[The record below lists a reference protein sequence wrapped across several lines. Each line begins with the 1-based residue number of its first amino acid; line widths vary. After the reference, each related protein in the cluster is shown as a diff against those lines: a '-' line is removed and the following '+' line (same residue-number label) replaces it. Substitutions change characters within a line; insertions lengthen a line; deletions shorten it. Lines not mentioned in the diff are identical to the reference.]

1 MPKASL
7 ISIASYI
14 PEKILTNFD
23 LEKMVDTNDEWIVK
37 RTGIH
42 QRHIAAQD
50 EITSDLGTRAAELA
64 IRRSGLEKSQIDA
77 IICATMSPDH
87 LCMPSTA
94 CKIAANLNLNFGI
107 TAFDISAACTGFIY
121 LLQLA
126 DSLVKSGAKKNILI
140 VGAEKLSSVVDY
152 TDRSTCI
159 LFGDG
164 AGAAIVSTSDENE
177 IIDVHTASDGTQS
190 HLLMTPGCGSAYP
203 ASAETLAQRLNF
215 IHMSGNEVFKIAVQT
230 LTKSVIEILEQNK
243 MTSSDIDFFI
253 PHQANIRIIEAVKH
267 RLNFTDN
274 QCVLTV
280 GKYGNTSSA
289 SIPMAIND
297 AYESGQIKNGSTLL
311 LDAFGGGFTWG
322 SAILKFG
329 GKNFYEI

>member
-1 MPKASL
+1 MLKASL
-7 ISIASYI
+7 ISIASYV

-23 LEKMVDTNDEWIVK
+23 LEKMVDTSDEWIVK
-37 RTGIH
+37 RTGIKE
-42 QRHIAAQD
+42 RHIAEG
-50 EITSDLGTRAAELA
+50 EITSDLGTKAAKLA
-64 IRRSGLEKSQIDA
+64 IKRAGLEKVQIDA

-94 CKIAANLNLNFGI
+94 CKIAANLGLNYGI

-126 DSLVKSGAKKNILI
+126 NSLIKGGAKKNVLI

-164 AGAAIVSTSDENE
+164 AGAAIISASDENE
-177 IIDVHTASDGTQS
+177 IIDIHTASDGTQS
-190 HLLMTPGCGSAYP
+190 HLLITPGCGSAYP
-203 ASAETLAQRLNF
+203 ASDETLAKRLNF

-230 LTKSVIEILEQNK
+230 LTKSVIEILEQNN
-243 MTSSDIDFFI
+243 MTSRDIDFFV
-253 PHQANIRIIEAVKH
+253 PHQANIRIIEAVKQ
-267 RLNFTDN
+267 RLDFKDE
-274 QCVLTV
+274 QCVLTIA
-280 GKYGNTSSA
+280 KYGNTSSA

-297 AYESGQIKNGSTLL
+297 AYESGRIKNGSTLL

-329 GKNFYEI
+329 GKNFDQI